1 MSEWISISIFLIVV
15 LVLIGVALIV
25 IYWKKKNKG
34 EIKEPNYRVFFNL
47 GLVWLPVGVV
57 FMIAINTVIGIVFLG
72 LGASYLAIGLG
83 NRDKWEKK

>member
-1 MSEWISISIFLIVV
+1 MSEWIIISIFLIVV
-15 LVLIGVALIV
+15 LVLIGVALII

-47 GLVWLPVGVV
+47 GLVWLPAGVV
-57 FMIAINTVIGIVFLG
+57 FVIAINTVIGIAFLG